1 MNGLTAKGLL
11 GVHSSADFPVGCLHC
26 SHFLVSKHFVLQ
38 QIPLCIVA
46 FHAVPRQ
53 WFKGADTTFVLKFL
67 VFKFETT
74 LASDALQGHSD
85 LEYLRTILECL
96 KASDGFLSSL
106 YKAGLFLTKRRLIK
120 VVRLGMAMLT
130 SYTRIAAMAHSRL
143 LPIPYAYACGVP
155 VDAGQGCQPIT
166 REPSGILMPNAR
178 GLYQSCCYP
187 GKGCEPKVCAR
198 ENLVLVQGRSREGVG
213 VKKCEGCRFVSCSA
227 NSQNGGLGHRQNTRH
242 QWRV

>member
-1 MNGLTAKGLL
+1 M
-11 GVHSSADFPVGCLHC
+11 
-26 SHFLVSKHFVLQ
+26 
-38 QIPLCIVA
+38 A

-143 LPIPYAYACGVP
+143 LPRFKLTPKYHMLMHVVYQLMLDRDANRSPVNPLAYS
-155 VDAGQGCQPIT
+155 CQ
-166 REPSGILMPNAR
+166 MPEDFINRVATLAR
-178 GLYQSCCYP
+178 AVNP
-187 GKGCEPKVCAR
+187 
-198 ENLVLVQGRSREGVG
+198 
-213 VKKCEGCRFVSCSA
+213 RFVPERTLYLYKVA
-227 NSQNGGLGHRQNTRH
+227 VAKV
-242 QWRV
+242 WE